1 MCQTSA
7 RAQPG
12 SRDAEEELKCYRIQR
27 GSPRL
32 GSFPLRAL
40 SPAHPGWGVPQK
52 EPWLCG
58 SPCKSPF
65 SLRWA
70 VFELLK
76 AQNRMSKVA
85 SVSVWTN
92 RLGRLELEL
101 TRPSQAALWHFP
113 NIPDP
118 NQQEFLLYLHAWI
131 KNHPDSLLG
140 SQGGRDTRGCVGQR
154 RNLCLELR
162 AGSSWGFLH
171 LHIIKTNSKARF

>member
-1 MCQTSA
+1 M
-7 RAQPG
+7 
-12 SRDAEEELKCYRIQR
+12 
-27 GSPRL
+27 
-32 GSFPLRAL
+32 
-40 SPAHPGWGVPQK
+40 
-52 EPWLCG
+52 
-58 SPCKSPF
+58 
-65 SLRWA
+65 
-70 VFELLK
+70 
-76 AQNRMSKVA
+76 
-85 SVSVWTN
+85 SVWTN
-92 RLGRLELEL
+92 RLGRLEWEL

-171 LHIIKTNSKARF
+171 LHIIKTNSKARFGPWDLIPASISVPPRGSLPSPEQDQGIRAPSLAFKPTHGFSLHPLLRDPALPLQMKGVI